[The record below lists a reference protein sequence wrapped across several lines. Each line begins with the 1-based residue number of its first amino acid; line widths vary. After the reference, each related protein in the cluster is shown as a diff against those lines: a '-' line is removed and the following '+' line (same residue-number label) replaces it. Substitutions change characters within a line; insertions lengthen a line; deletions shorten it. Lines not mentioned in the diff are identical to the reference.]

1 MCAVQWFNCV
11 CVHRWF
17 DNVFIGGADVCVCG
31 MVYIWVR
38 CVWSSVVVQ
47 LSVAWF
53 RDGSVL
59 VQLWFTC
66 MSEFGMV
73 GSDMC

>member
-1 MCAVQWFNCV
+1 MLGVSGTVLWFSCAWQCLDVVHCWFRC
-11 CVHRWF
+11 
-17 DNVFIGGADVCVCG
+17 GSCVCG

-53 RDGSVL
+53 IGGSVL
-59 VQLWFTC
+59 VQLQFTC
-66 MSEFGMV
+66 MSEFDMV
-73 GSDMC
+73 G